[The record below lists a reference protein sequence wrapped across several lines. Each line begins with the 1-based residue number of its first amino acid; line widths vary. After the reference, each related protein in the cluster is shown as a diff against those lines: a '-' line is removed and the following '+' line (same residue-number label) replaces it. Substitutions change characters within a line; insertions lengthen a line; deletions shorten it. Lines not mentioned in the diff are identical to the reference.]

1 MWREKQRR
9 VKKGEEN
16 VRVTME
22 SGNENIGDTQQKNT
36 ALNNNWMSLKPE
48 LRRIE
53 TRHVWTEQAA
63 IFINQVF

>member
-22 SGNENIGDTQQKNT
+22 SGNENMGDTQQKNT

-48 LRRIE
+48 LRTIE
-53 TRHVWTEQAA
+53 TRNVWTEQAA